1 MTIKRLKYVHV
12 WYESFIFWCPFILA
26 LDRRN
31 SRCTEVTVNASLK
44 SEVFLPCHFN
54 ISRYNETVEVN
65 WSHYSSLVTIM
76 INGRIFFESP
86 TEGRVKVYPLLSK
99 HGNFSILIRD
109 LQSSDIGTYTC
120 ELKSEC
126 WRVKI
131 NEHVK
136 SNGPPHS
143 KIRGLIVTSAI
154 YITALAYIQLKVNVN
169 NILVTRYNKVH

>member
-1 MTIKRLKYVHV
+1 M
-12 WYESFIFWCPFILA
+12 
-26 LDRRN
+26 
-31 SRCTEVTVNASLK
+31 NASLK

-76 INGRIFFESP
+76 TNGRIFFESP

-109 LQSSDIGTYTC
+109 LQSSDIATYTC

-131 NEHVK
+131 NEQVK
-136 SNGPPHS
+136 INGLPES
-143 KIRGLIVTSAI
+143 KISSFSEAEELNSKHWLFFFAGAGIFIILFIIFKRTGKNYSFI
-154 YITALAYIQLKVNVN
+154 IQSKNSIN
-169 NILVTRYNKVH
+169 

>member
-1 MTIKRLKYVHV
+1 M
-12 WYESFIFWCPFILA
+12 
-26 LDRRN
+26 
-31 SRCTEVTVNASLK
+31 NASLK

-109 LQSSDIGTYTC
+109 LQSSDIVTYTC

-131 NEHVK
+131 NEQVK
-136 SNGPPHS
+136 INGLPERKISSFSEAEELNS
-143 KIRGLIVTSAI
+143 KHWLFFFAGAGIFI
-154 YITALAYIQLKVNVN
+154 
-169 NILVTRYNKVH
+169 ILFIIFKRTGKNY